1 MQLWDKL
8 AEYAKNFSSYRT
20 TMDFGDVAE
29 ILIIAVLLYYTLV
42 WMKTTRAW
50 ILLKGLIVILAF
62 LLLAYFFRMTTI
74 LWMAQNVL
82 GFAVTALIVV
92 LQPELRKALEELG
105 KKNIISS
112 VLPFDNSH
120 RVNEEFSEK
129 TINEITKACVEMGK
143 VRTGALIVIE
153 QKVSLRDYERT
164 GIDVDGIVTSQL
176 LINIFEHNTPLH
188 DGAVIIQGNR
198 VVSATCYLPLSDNLG
213 LSKELGTR
221 HRAGVGISEITDSL
235 TIIVSE
241 ETGKISVAYE
251 GELERNLDA
260 DSLRDRMHKIL
271 NNPVEEHKN
280 LRIWKGRSRDKK
292 MKKLLTRNL
301 GLKLA
306 SLLLAFVLW
315 FLVAQIYDPKDTV
328 TFNNIQVRLINTEL
342 LDEEGKVYEVLD
354 NSNLVRVTVTGPQSI
369 VKSELRRS
377 DIVAEA
383 DMSKLTDINTIAIT
397 YYCENISNDSVEIKG
412 NHDSVR
418 LNVEDKTSKW
428 IKLESNTI
436 GDVASGYMIGNVTL
450 DQTNIEVTGPKSA
463 ISQVDHA
470 GVDIN
475 VTDSTTSL
483 SANVDI
489 KLYDADDNELVLE
502 SVKKNVDSAY
512 MTVEVLAT
520 KEVPVEIEYMG
531 VPEDGYMATGEV
543 ESSVPTVRIAG
554 TVSTLVGISAITVP
568 EDRMNITGQSDNLV
582 DIINLKEYLPANVR
596 LADKSFDGK
605 ITATVYIEPI
615 VSKDL
620 TVAAENISVT
630 GVPDGMEAE
639 ITSTAEEYNITVSG
653 LSRDVSILHDSSVTG
668 ILNLTQWMEDNGV
681 EELTPGTY
689 TIPVTFNLTED
700 ITVTPDINIHIRLK
714 NADADNQ

>member
-1 MQLWDKL
+1 
-8 AEYAKNFSSYRT
+8 
-20 TMDFGDVAE
+20 
-29 ILIIAVLLYYTLV
+29 
-42 WMKTTRAW
+42 
-50 ILLKGLIVILAF
+50 
-62 LLLAYFFRMTTI
+62 
-74 LWMAQNVL
+74 
-82 GFAVTALIVV
+82 
-92 LQPELRKALEELG
+92 
-105 KKNIISS
+105 
-112 VLPFDNSH
+112 
-120 RVNEEFSEK
+120 
-129 TINEITKACVEMGK
+129 
-143 VRTGALIVIE
+143 
-153 QKVSLRDYERT
+153 
-164 GIDVDGIVTSQL
+164 
-176 LINIFEHNTPLH
+176 
-188 DGAVIIQGNR
+188 
-198 VVSATCYLPLSDNLG
+198 
-213 LSKELGTR
+213 
-221 HRAGVGISEITDSL
+221 
-235 TIIVSE
+235 
-241 ETGKISVAYE
+241 
-251 GELERNLDA
+251 
-260 DSLRDRMHKIL
+260 
-271 NNPVEEHKN
+271 
-280 LRIWKGRSRDKK
+280 
-292 MKKLLTRNL
+292 MKKALTRNL

-306 SLLLAFVLW
+306 SLVLAFVLW

-397 YYCENISNDSVEIKG
+397 YYCENVSNDSVEIKG

-436 GDVASGYMIGNVTL
+436 GEVASGYLIGNVTL

-475 VTDSTTSL
+475 VTDSTSSL

-489 KLYDADDNELVLE
+489 KLYDADGNELTLE
-502 SVKKNVDSAY
+502 SVKKNVNSAH

-554 TVSTLVGISAITVP
+554 TASALVGISAITVP
-568 EDRMNITGQSDNLV
+568 EERMNITGQSGDLV
-582 DIINLKEYLPANVR
+582 DIINLKEYLPSNVR
-596 LADKSFDGK
+596 LANKSFDGK

-615 VSKDL
+615 DTKDL
-620 TVAAENISVT
+620 TIPSDNISIT

-639 ITSTAEEYNITVSG
+639 VTSTAEEYNITVSG
-653 LSRDVSILHDSSVTG
+653 LTRDVSILRDSSVTG
-668 ILNLTQWMEDNGV
+668 VLDLNRWMEDNGL
-681 EELTPGTY
+681 EELTPGNY
-689 TIPVTFNLTED
+689 TIPVTFNLSED
-700 ITVTPDINIHIRLK
+700 ITVDTDVNIHIRLK
-714 NADADNQ
+714 NADSST

>member
-1 MQLWDKL
+1 
-8 AEYAKNFSSYRT
+8 
-20 TMDFGDVAE
+20 
-29 ILIIAVLLYYTLV
+29 
-42 WMKTTRAW
+42 
-50 ILLKGLIVILAF
+50 
-62 LLLAYFFRMTTI
+62 
-74 LWMAQNVL
+74 
-82 GFAVTALIVV
+82 
-92 LQPELRKALEELG
+92 
-105 KKNIISS
+105 
-112 VLPFDNSH
+112 
-120 RVNEEFSEK
+120 
-129 TINEITKACVEMGK
+129 
-143 VRTGALIVIE
+143 
-153 QKVSLRDYERT
+153 
-164 GIDVDGIVTSQL
+164 
-176 LINIFEHNTPLH
+176 
-188 DGAVIIQGNR
+188 
-198 VVSATCYLPLSDNLG
+198 
-213 LSKELGTR
+213 
-221 HRAGVGISEITDSL
+221 
-235 TIIVSE
+235 
-241 ETGKISVAYE
+241 
-251 GELERNLDA
+251 
-260 DSLRDRMHKIL
+260 
-271 NNPVEEHKN
+271 
-280 LRIWKGRSRDKK
+280 

-428 IKLESNTI
+428 IKLESNTS

-689 TIPVTFNLTED
+689 TIPVTFNLAED
-700 ITVTPDINIHIRLK
+700 ITVVPDINIHIRLK
-714 NADADNQ
+714 NADTDNQ

>member
-1 MQLWDKL
+1 
-8 AEYAKNFSSYRT
+8 
-20 TMDFGDVAE
+20 
-29 ILIIAVLLYYTLV
+29 
-42 WMKTTRAW
+42 
-50 ILLKGLIVILAF
+50 
-62 LLLAYFFRMTTI
+62 
-74 LWMAQNVL
+74 
-82 GFAVTALIVV
+82 
-92 LQPELRKALEELG
+92 
-105 KKNIISS
+105 
-112 VLPFDNSH
+112 
-120 RVNEEFSEK
+120 
-129 TINEITKACVEMGK
+129 
-143 VRTGALIVIE
+143 
-153 QKVSLRDYERT
+153 
-164 GIDVDGIVTSQL
+164 
-176 LINIFEHNTPLH
+176 
-188 DGAVIIQGNR
+188 
-198 VVSATCYLPLSDNLG
+198 
-213 LSKELGTR
+213 
-221 HRAGVGISEITDSL
+221 
-235 TIIVSE
+235 
-241 ETGKISVAYE
+241 
-251 GELERNLDA
+251 
-260 DSLRDRMHKIL
+260 
-271 NNPVEEHKN
+271 
-280 LRIWKGRSRDKK
+280 
-292 MKKLLTRNL
+292 MKKSLTRNL

-436 GDVASGYMIGNVTL
+436 GNVASGYMIGNVSL

-489 KLYDADDNELVLE
+489 KLYDADDNELTLE
-502 SVKKNVDSAY
+502 SVKKNVDSAH

-554 TVSTLVGISAITVP
+554 AVSTLAGISAITVP
-568 EDRMNITGQSDNLV
+568 EDRINITGQTDNLV

-653 LSRDVSILHDSSVTG
+653 LSRDVSILRDGSVTG

-689 TIPVTFNLTED
+689 TIPVTFNLAEN
-700 ITVTPDINIHIRLK
+700 ITVVPDINIHIRLK
-714 NADADNQ
+714 NADTDNQ

>member
-1 MQLWDKL
+1 
-8 AEYAKNFSSYRT
+8 
-20 TMDFGDVAE
+20 
-29 ILIIAVLLYYTLV
+29 
-42 WMKTTRAW
+42 
-50 ILLKGLIVILAF
+50 
-62 LLLAYFFRMTTI
+62 
-74 LWMAQNVL
+74 
-82 GFAVTALIVV
+82 
-92 LQPELRKALEELG
+92 
-105 KKNIISS
+105 
-112 VLPFDNSH
+112 
-120 RVNEEFSEK
+120 
-129 TINEITKACVEMGK
+129 
-143 VRTGALIVIE
+143 
-153 QKVSLRDYERT
+153 
-164 GIDVDGIVTSQL
+164 
-176 LINIFEHNTPLH
+176 
-188 DGAVIIQGNR
+188 
-198 VVSATCYLPLSDNLG
+198 
-213 LSKELGTR
+213 
-221 HRAGVGISEITDSL
+221 
-235 TIIVSE
+235 
-241 ETGKISVAYE
+241 
-251 GELERNLDA
+251 
-260 DSLRDRMHKIL
+260 
-271 NNPVEEHKN
+271 
-280 LRIWKGRSRDKK
+280 

-620 TVAAENISVT
+620 TVAAEKISVT

-653 LSRDVSILHDSSVTG
+653 LSRDVSMLHDSSVTG

-689 TIPVTFNLTED
+689 TIPVTFNLAED
-700 ITVTPDINIHIRLK
+700 ITVVPDINIHIRLK
-714 NADADNQ
+714 NADTDNQ

>member
-1 MQLWDKL
+1 
-8 AEYAKNFSSYRT
+8 
-20 TMDFGDVAE
+20 
-29 ILIIAVLLYYTLV
+29 
-42 WMKTTRAW
+42 
-50 ILLKGLIVILAF
+50 
-62 LLLAYFFRMTTI
+62 
-74 LWMAQNVL
+74 
-82 GFAVTALIVV
+82 
-92 LQPELRKALEELG
+92 
-105 KKNIISS
+105 
-112 VLPFDNSH
+112 
-120 RVNEEFSEK
+120 
-129 TINEITKACVEMGK
+129 
-143 VRTGALIVIE
+143 
-153 QKVSLRDYERT
+153 
-164 GIDVDGIVTSQL
+164 
-176 LINIFEHNTPLH
+176 
-188 DGAVIIQGNR
+188 
-198 VVSATCYLPLSDNLG
+198 
-213 LSKELGTR
+213 
-221 HRAGVGISEITDSL
+221 
-235 TIIVSE
+235 
-241 ETGKISVAYE
+241 
-251 GELERNLDA
+251 
-260 DSLRDRMHKIL
+260 
-271 NNPVEEHKN
+271 
-280 LRIWKGRSRDKK
+280 

-306 SLLLAFVLW
+306 SLVLAFVLW

-397 YYCENISNDSVEIKG
+397 YYCENVSNDSVEIKG

-436 GDVASGYMIGNVTL
+436 GEVASGYMIGNVTL

-475 VTDSTTSL
+475 VTESTSSL

-489 KLYDADDNELVLE
+489 KLYDADDNELTLE
-502 SVKKNVDSAY
+502 SVKKNVNSAH
-512 MTVEVLAT
+512 MMVEVLAT

-554 TVSTLVGISAITVP
+554 TASALVGISAITVP
-568 EDRMNITGQSDNLV
+568 EERMNITGQSGDLV
-582 DIINLKEYLPANVR
+582 DIINLKEYLPSNVR
-596 LADKSFDGK
+596 LANKSFDGK

-615 VSKDL
+615 DTKDL
-620 TVAAENISVT
+620 TIPADNISIT

-639 ITSTAEEYNITVSG
+639 ITSTAEEYDITVSG
-653 LSRDVSILHDSSVTG
+653 LSRNISILRDGSVTG
-668 ILNLTQWMEDNGV
+668 VLDLNQWMEDNGL
-681 EELTPGTY
+681 EELTPGNY
-689 TIPVTFNLTED
+689 TIPVTFNLSED
-700 ITVTPDINIHIRLK
+700 ITVDTDVNIHIRLK
-714 NADADNQ
+714 NADSST

>member
-1 MQLWDKL
+1 
-8 AEYAKNFSSYRT
+8 
-20 TMDFGDVAE
+20 
-29 ILIIAVLLYYTLV
+29 
-42 WMKTTRAW
+42 
-50 ILLKGLIVILAF
+50 
-62 LLLAYFFRMTTI
+62 
-74 LWMAQNVL
+74 
-82 GFAVTALIVV
+82 
-92 LQPELRKALEELG
+92 
-105 KKNIISS
+105 
-112 VLPFDNSH
+112 
-120 RVNEEFSEK
+120 
-129 TINEITKACVEMGK
+129 
-143 VRTGALIVIE
+143 
-153 QKVSLRDYERT
+153 
-164 GIDVDGIVTSQL
+164 
-176 LINIFEHNTPLH
+176 
-188 DGAVIIQGNR
+188 
-198 VVSATCYLPLSDNLG
+198 
-213 LSKELGTR
+213 
-221 HRAGVGISEITDSL
+221 
-235 TIIVSE
+235 
-241 ETGKISVAYE
+241 
-251 GELERNLDA
+251 
-260 DSLRDRMHKIL
+260 
-271 NNPVEEHKN
+271 
-280 LRIWKGRSRDKK
+280 
-292 MKKLLTRNL
+292 MKKALTRNL

-306 SLLLAFVLW
+306 SLVLAFVLW

-397 YYCENISNDSVEIKG
+397 YYCENVSNDSVEIKG

-436 GDVASGYMIGNVTL
+436 GEVASGYMIGNVTL

-475 VTDSTTSL
+475 VTDSTSSL

-489 KLYDADDNELVLE
+489 KLYDADGNELTLE
-502 SVKKNVDSAY
+502 SVKKNVNSAH

-554 TVSTLVGISAITVP
+554 TASALVGISAITVP
-568 EDRMNITGQSDNLV
+568 EDRMNITGQSSDLV
-582 DIINLKEYLPANVR
+582 DIINLKEYLPSNVR
-596 LADKSFDGK
+596 LANKSFDGK

-615 VSKDL
+615 DTKDL
-620 TVAAENISVT
+620 TIPADNISIT

-639 ITSTAEEYNITVSG
+639 VTSTAEEYNITVSG
-653 LSRDVSILHDSSVTG
+653 LTRNVSILRDSSVTG
-668 ILNLTQWMEDNGV
+668 VLDLNQWMEDNGL
-681 EELTPGTY
+681 EELTPGNY
-689 TIPVTFNLTED
+689 TIPVTFNLSED
-700 ITVTPDINIHIRLK
+700 ITVDTDVNIHIRLK
-714 NADADNQ
+714 NADSST

>member
-1 MQLWDKL
+1 
-8 AEYAKNFSSYRT
+8 
-20 TMDFGDVAE
+20 
-29 ILIIAVLLYYTLV
+29 
-42 WMKTTRAW
+42 
-50 ILLKGLIVILAF
+50 
-62 LLLAYFFRMTTI
+62 
-74 LWMAQNVL
+74 
-82 GFAVTALIVV
+82 
-92 LQPELRKALEELG
+92 
-105 KKNIISS
+105 
-112 VLPFDNSH
+112 
-120 RVNEEFSEK
+120 
-129 TINEITKACVEMGK
+129 
-143 VRTGALIVIE
+143 
-153 QKVSLRDYERT
+153 
-164 GIDVDGIVTSQL
+164 
-176 LINIFEHNTPLH
+176 
-188 DGAVIIQGNR
+188 
-198 VVSATCYLPLSDNLG
+198 
-213 LSKELGTR
+213 
-221 HRAGVGISEITDSL
+221 
-235 TIIVSE
+235 
-241 ETGKISVAYE
+241 
-251 GELERNLDA
+251 
-260 DSLRDRMHKIL
+260 
-271 NNPVEEHKN
+271 
-280 LRIWKGRSRDKK
+280 

-681 EELTPGTY
+681 EELTPGNY
-689 TIPVTFNLTED
+689 TIPVTFNLAED

-714 NADADNQ
+714 NADTNNQ

>member
-1 MQLWDKL
+1 
-8 AEYAKNFSSYRT
+8 
-20 TMDFGDVAE
+20 
-29 ILIIAVLLYYTLV
+29 
-42 WMKTTRAW
+42 
-50 ILLKGLIVILAF
+50 
-62 LLLAYFFRMTTI
+62 
-74 LWMAQNVL
+74 
-82 GFAVTALIVV
+82 
-92 LQPELRKALEELG
+92 
-105 KKNIISS
+105 
-112 VLPFDNSH
+112 
-120 RVNEEFSEK
+120 
-129 TINEITKACVEMGK
+129 
-143 VRTGALIVIE
+143 
-153 QKVSLRDYERT
+153 
-164 GIDVDGIVTSQL
+164 
-176 LINIFEHNTPLH
+176 
-188 DGAVIIQGNR
+188 
-198 VVSATCYLPLSDNLG
+198 
-213 LSKELGTR
+213 
-221 HRAGVGISEITDSL
+221 
-235 TIIVSE
+235 
-241 ETGKISVAYE
+241 
-251 GELERNLDA
+251 
-260 DSLRDRMHKIL
+260 
-271 NNPVEEHKN
+271 
-280 LRIWKGRSRDKK
+280 

-689 TIPVTFNLTED
+689 TIPVTFNLAED
-700 ITVTPDINIHIRLK
+700 ITVVPDINIHIRLK
-714 NADADNQ
+714 MQILIINK

>member
-1 MQLWDKL
+1 
-8 AEYAKNFSSYRT
+8 
-20 TMDFGDVAE
+20 
-29 ILIIAVLLYYTLV
+29 
-42 WMKTTRAW
+42 
-50 ILLKGLIVILAF
+50 
-62 LLLAYFFRMTTI
+62 
-74 LWMAQNVL
+74 
-82 GFAVTALIVV
+82 
-92 LQPELRKALEELG
+92 
-105 KKNIISS
+105 
-112 VLPFDNSH
+112 
-120 RVNEEFSEK
+120 
-129 TINEITKACVEMGK
+129 
-143 VRTGALIVIE
+143 
-153 QKVSLRDYERT
+153 
-164 GIDVDGIVTSQL
+164 
-176 LINIFEHNTPLH
+176 
-188 DGAVIIQGNR
+188 
-198 VVSATCYLPLSDNLG
+198 
-213 LSKELGTR
+213 
-221 HRAGVGISEITDSL
+221 
-235 TIIVSE
+235 
-241 ETGKISVAYE
+241 
-251 GELERNLDA
+251 
-260 DSLRDRMHKIL
+260 
-271 NNPVEEHKN
+271 
-280 LRIWKGRSRDKK
+280 

-328 TFNNIQVRLINTEL
+328 TFNNIQVRLVNTEL
-342 LDEEGKVYEVLD
+342 LEEEGKVYEVLD

-653 LSRDVSILHDSSVTG
+653 LSRDISILHDSSVTG

-681 EELTPGTY
+681 EELTPGNY
-689 TIPVTFNLTED
+689 TIPITFNLAED

-714 NADADNQ
+714 NADTNNQ

>member
-1 MQLWDKL
+1 
-8 AEYAKNFSSYRT
+8 
-20 TMDFGDVAE
+20 
-29 ILIIAVLLYYTLV
+29 
-42 WMKTTRAW
+42 
-50 ILLKGLIVILAF
+50 
-62 LLLAYFFRMTTI
+62 
-74 LWMAQNVL
+74 
-82 GFAVTALIVV
+82 
-92 LQPELRKALEELG
+92 
-105 KKNIISS
+105 
-112 VLPFDNSH
+112 
-120 RVNEEFSEK
+120 
-129 TINEITKACVEMGK
+129 
-143 VRTGALIVIE
+143 
-153 QKVSLRDYERT
+153 
-164 GIDVDGIVTSQL
+164 
-176 LINIFEHNTPLH
+176 
-188 DGAVIIQGNR
+188 
-198 VVSATCYLPLSDNLG
+198 
-213 LSKELGTR
+213 
-221 HRAGVGISEITDSL
+221 
-235 TIIVSE
+235 
-241 ETGKISVAYE
+241 
-251 GELERNLDA
+251 
-260 DSLRDRMHKIL
+260 
-271 NNPVEEHKN
+271 
-280 LRIWKGRSRDKK
+280 

-689 TIPVTFNLTED
+689 TIPVTFNLAED

-714 NADADNQ
+714 NTDTDNQ

>member
-1 MQLWDKL
+1 
-8 AEYAKNFSSYRT
+8 
-20 TMDFGDVAE
+20 
-29 ILIIAVLLYYTLV
+29 
-42 WMKTTRAW
+42 
-50 ILLKGLIVILAF
+50 
-62 LLLAYFFRMTTI
+62 
-74 LWMAQNVL
+74 
-82 GFAVTALIVV
+82 
-92 LQPELRKALEELG
+92 
-105 KKNIISS
+105 
-112 VLPFDNSH
+112 
-120 RVNEEFSEK
+120 
-129 TINEITKACVEMGK
+129 
-143 VRTGALIVIE
+143 
-153 QKVSLRDYERT
+153 
-164 GIDVDGIVTSQL
+164 
-176 LINIFEHNTPLH
+176 
-188 DGAVIIQGNR
+188 
-198 VVSATCYLPLSDNLG
+198 
-213 LSKELGTR
+213 
-221 HRAGVGISEITDSL
+221 
-235 TIIVSE
+235 
-241 ETGKISVAYE
+241 
-251 GELERNLDA
+251 
-260 DSLRDRMHKIL
+260 
-271 NNPVEEHKN
+271 
-280 LRIWKGRSRDKK
+280 
-292 MKKLLTRNL
+292 MKKALTRNL

-306 SLLLAFVLW
+306 SLVLAFVLW

-397 YYCENISNDSVEIKG
+397 YYCENVSNDSVEIKG

-436 GDVASGYMIGNVTL
+436 GEVASGYLIGNVTL

-475 VTDSTTSL
+475 VTDSTSSL

-489 KLYDADDNELVLE
+489 KLYDADDNELTLE
-502 SVKKNVDSAY
+502 SVKKNVNSAH

-554 TVSTLVGISAITVP
+554 TASALVGISAITVP
-568 EDRMNITGQSDNLV
+568 EDRMNITGQSGDLV
-582 DIINLKEYLPANVR
+582 DIINLKEYLPSNVR
-596 LADKSFDGK
+596 LANKSFDGK

-615 VSKDL
+615 DTKDL
-620 TVAAENISVT
+620 TIPADNISIT

-639 ITSTAEEYNITVSG
+639 VTSTAEEYNITVSG
-653 LSRDVSILHDSSVTG
+653 LTRDVSILRDSSVTG
-668 ILNLTQWMEDNGV
+668 VLDLNRWMEENGL
-681 EELTPGTY
+681 EELTPGNY
-689 TIPVTFNLTED
+689 TIPVTFNLSED
-700 ITVTPDINIHIRLK
+700 ITVDTDVNIHIRLK
-714 NADADNQ
+714 NADSST

>member
-1 MQLWDKL
+1 
-8 AEYAKNFSSYRT
+8 
-20 TMDFGDVAE
+20 
-29 ILIIAVLLYYTLV
+29 
-42 WMKTTRAW
+42 
-50 ILLKGLIVILAF
+50 
-62 LLLAYFFRMTTI
+62 
-74 LWMAQNVL
+74 
-82 GFAVTALIVV
+82 
-92 LQPELRKALEELG
+92 
-105 KKNIISS
+105 
-112 VLPFDNSH
+112 
-120 RVNEEFSEK
+120 
-129 TINEITKACVEMGK
+129 
-143 VRTGALIVIE
+143 
-153 QKVSLRDYERT
+153 
-164 GIDVDGIVTSQL
+164 
-176 LINIFEHNTPLH
+176 
-188 DGAVIIQGNR
+188 
-198 VVSATCYLPLSDNLG
+198 
-213 LSKELGTR
+213 
-221 HRAGVGISEITDSL
+221 
-235 TIIVSE
+235 
-241 ETGKISVAYE
+241 
-251 GELERNLDA
+251 
-260 DSLRDRMHKIL
+260 
-271 NNPVEEHKN
+271 
-280 LRIWKGRSRDKK
+280 

-568 EDRMNITGQSDNLV
+568 EDRMNIMGQSDNLV

-681 EELTPGTY
+681 EELTPGNY
-689 TIPVTFNLTED
+689 TIPITFNLAED

-714 NADADNQ
+714 NADTNNQ

>member
-1 MQLWDKL
+1 
-8 AEYAKNFSSYRT
+8 
-20 TMDFGDVAE
+20 
-29 ILIIAVLLYYTLV
+29 
-42 WMKTTRAW
+42 
-50 ILLKGLIVILAF
+50 
-62 LLLAYFFRMTTI
+62 
-74 LWMAQNVL
+74 
-82 GFAVTALIVV
+82 
-92 LQPELRKALEELG
+92 
-105 KKNIISS
+105 
-112 VLPFDNSH
+112 
-120 RVNEEFSEK
+120 
-129 TINEITKACVEMGK
+129 
-143 VRTGALIVIE
+143 
-153 QKVSLRDYERT
+153 
-164 GIDVDGIVTSQL
+164 
-176 LINIFEHNTPLH
+176 
-188 DGAVIIQGNR
+188 
-198 VVSATCYLPLSDNLG
+198 
-213 LSKELGTR
+213 
-221 HRAGVGISEITDSL
+221 
-235 TIIVSE
+235 
-241 ETGKISVAYE
+241 
-251 GELERNLDA
+251 
-260 DSLRDRMHKIL
+260 
-271 NNPVEEHKN
+271 
-280 LRIWKGRSRDKK
+280 

-463 ISQVDHA
+463 ISQVDHV

-689 TIPVTFNLTED
+689 TIPVTFNLAED
-700 ITVTPDINIHIRLK
+700 ITVVPDINIHIRLK
-714 NADADNQ
+714 NADTDNQ

>member
-1 MQLWDKL
+1 
-8 AEYAKNFSSYRT
+8 
-20 TMDFGDVAE
+20 
-29 ILIIAVLLYYTLV
+29 
-42 WMKTTRAW
+42 
-50 ILLKGLIVILAF
+50 
-62 LLLAYFFRMTTI
+62 
-74 LWMAQNVL
+74 
-82 GFAVTALIVV
+82 
-92 LQPELRKALEELG
+92 
-105 KKNIISS
+105 
-112 VLPFDNSH
+112 
-120 RVNEEFSEK
+120 
-129 TINEITKACVEMGK
+129 
-143 VRTGALIVIE
+143 
-153 QKVSLRDYERT
+153 
-164 GIDVDGIVTSQL
+164 
-176 LINIFEHNTPLH
+176 
-188 DGAVIIQGNR
+188 
-198 VVSATCYLPLSDNLG
+198 
-213 LSKELGTR
+213 
-221 HRAGVGISEITDSL
+221 
-235 TIIVSE
+235 
-241 ETGKISVAYE
+241 
-251 GELERNLDA
+251 
-260 DSLRDRMHKIL
+260 
-271 NNPVEEHKN
+271 
-280 LRIWKGRSRDKK
+280 

-397 YYCENISNDSVEIKG
+397 YYCENISNDSVETKG

-689 TIPVTFNLTED
+689 TIPVTFNLAED
-700 ITVTPDINIHIRLK
+700 ITVVPDINIHIRLK
-714 NADADNQ
+714 NADTDNQ

>member
-1 MQLWDKL
+1 
-8 AEYAKNFSSYRT
+8 
-20 TMDFGDVAE
+20 
-29 ILIIAVLLYYTLV
+29 
-42 WMKTTRAW
+42 
-50 ILLKGLIVILAF
+50 
-62 LLLAYFFRMTTI
+62 
-74 LWMAQNVL
+74 
-82 GFAVTALIVV
+82 
-92 LQPELRKALEELG
+92 
-105 KKNIISS
+105 
-112 VLPFDNSH
+112 
-120 RVNEEFSEK
+120 
-129 TINEITKACVEMGK
+129 
-143 VRTGALIVIE
+143 
-153 QKVSLRDYERT
+153 
-164 GIDVDGIVTSQL
+164 
-176 LINIFEHNTPLH
+176 
-188 DGAVIIQGNR
+188 
-198 VVSATCYLPLSDNLG
+198 
-213 LSKELGTR
+213 
-221 HRAGVGISEITDSL
+221 
-235 TIIVSE
+235 
-241 ETGKISVAYE
+241 
-251 GELERNLDA
+251 
-260 DSLRDRMHKIL
+260 
-271 NNPVEEHKN
+271 
-280 LRIWKGRSRDKK
+280 

-512 MTVEVLAT
+512 MTVEVLST

-689 TIPVTFNLTED
+689 TIPVTFNLAED
-700 ITVTPDINIHIRLK
+700 ITVVPDINIHIRLK
-714 NADADNQ
+714 NADTDNQ

>member
-1 MQLWDKL
+1 
-8 AEYAKNFSSYRT
+8 
-20 TMDFGDVAE
+20 
-29 ILIIAVLLYYTLV
+29 
-42 WMKTTRAW
+42 
-50 ILLKGLIVILAF
+50 
-62 LLLAYFFRMTTI
+62 
-74 LWMAQNVL
+74 
-82 GFAVTALIVV
+82 
-92 LQPELRKALEELG
+92 
-105 KKNIISS
+105 
-112 VLPFDNSH
+112 
-120 RVNEEFSEK
+120 
-129 TINEITKACVEMGK
+129 
-143 VRTGALIVIE
+143 
-153 QKVSLRDYERT
+153 
-164 GIDVDGIVTSQL
+164 
-176 LINIFEHNTPLH
+176 
-188 DGAVIIQGNR
+188 
-198 VVSATCYLPLSDNLG
+198 
-213 LSKELGTR
+213 
-221 HRAGVGISEITDSL
+221 
-235 TIIVSE
+235 
-241 ETGKISVAYE
+241 
-251 GELERNLDA
+251 
-260 DSLRDRMHKIL
+260 
-271 NNPVEEHKN
+271 
-280 LRIWKGRSRDKK
+280 

-428 IKLESNTI
+428 IKLESNTM

-681 EELTPGTY
+681 EELTPGNY
-689 TIPVTFNLTED
+689 TIPITFNLAED

-714 NADADNQ
+714 NADTNNQ

>member
-1 MQLWDKL
+1 
-8 AEYAKNFSSYRT
+8 
-20 TMDFGDVAE
+20 
-29 ILIIAVLLYYTLV
+29 
-42 WMKTTRAW
+42 
-50 ILLKGLIVILAF
+50 
-62 LLLAYFFRMTTI
+62 
-74 LWMAQNVL
+74 
-82 GFAVTALIVV
+82 
-92 LQPELRKALEELG
+92 
-105 KKNIISS
+105 
-112 VLPFDNSH
+112 
-120 RVNEEFSEK
+120 
-129 TINEITKACVEMGK
+129 
-143 VRTGALIVIE
+143 
-153 QKVSLRDYERT
+153 
-164 GIDVDGIVTSQL
+164 
-176 LINIFEHNTPLH
+176 
-188 DGAVIIQGNR
+188 
-198 VVSATCYLPLSDNLG
+198 
-213 LSKELGTR
+213 
-221 HRAGVGISEITDSL
+221 
-235 TIIVSE
+235 
-241 ETGKISVAYE
+241 
-251 GELERNLDA
+251 
-260 DSLRDRMHKIL
+260 
-271 NNPVEEHKN
+271 
-280 LRIWKGRSRDKK
+280 
-292 MKKLLTRNL
+292 MKKLFTRNL

-354 NSNLVRVTVTGPQSI
+354 NSNLVRMTVTGPQSI

-689 TIPVTFNLTED
+689 TIPVTFNLAED
-700 ITVTPDINIHIRLK
+700 ITVVPDINIHIRLK
-714 NADADNQ
+714 NADTDNQ

>member
-1 MQLWDKL
+1 
-8 AEYAKNFSSYRT
+8 
-20 TMDFGDVAE
+20 
-29 ILIIAVLLYYTLV
+29 
-42 WMKTTRAW
+42 
-50 ILLKGLIVILAF
+50 
-62 LLLAYFFRMTTI
+62 
-74 LWMAQNVL
+74 
-82 GFAVTALIVV
+82 
-92 LQPELRKALEELG
+92 
-105 KKNIISS
+105 
-112 VLPFDNSH
+112 
-120 RVNEEFSEK
+120 
-129 TINEITKACVEMGK
+129 
-143 VRTGALIVIE
+143 
-153 QKVSLRDYERT
+153 
-164 GIDVDGIVTSQL
+164 
-176 LINIFEHNTPLH
+176 
-188 DGAVIIQGNR
+188 
-198 VVSATCYLPLSDNLG
+198 
-213 LSKELGTR
+213 
-221 HRAGVGISEITDSL
+221 
-235 TIIVSE
+235 
-241 ETGKISVAYE
+241 
-251 GELERNLDA
+251 
-260 DSLRDRMHKIL
+260 
-271 NNPVEEHKN
+271 
-280 LRIWKGRSRDKK
+280 
-292 MKKLLTRNL
+292 MKKALTRNL

-306 SLLLAFVLW
+306 SLVLAFVLW

-397 YYCENISNDSVEIKG
+397 YYCENVSNDSVEIKG

-436 GDVASGYMIGNVTL
+436 GEVASGYMIGNVTL

-475 VTDSTTSL
+475 VTDSTSSL

-489 KLYDADDNELVLE
+489 KLYDADGNELTLE
-502 SVKKNVDSAY
+502 SVKKNVNSAH

-554 TVSTLVGISAITVP
+554 TASALVGISAITVP
-568 EDRMNITGQSDNLV
+568 EDRMNITGQSSDLV
-582 DIINLKEYLPANVR
+582 DIINLKEYLPSNVR
-596 LADKSFDGK
+596 LANKSFDGK

-615 VSKDL
+615 DTKDL
-620 TVAAENISVT
+620 TIPADNISIT

-639 ITSTAEEYNITVSG
+639 VTSTAEEYNITVSG
-653 LSRDVSILHDSSVTG
+653 LTRNVSILRDSSVTG
-668 ILNLTQWMEDNGV
+668 VLDLNRWMEDNGL
-681 EELTPGTY
+681 EELTPGNY
-689 TIPVTFNLTED
+689 TIPVTFNLSED
-700 ITVTPDINIHIRLK
+700 ITVDTDVNIHIRLK
-714 NADADNQ
+714 NADSST

>member
-1 MQLWDKL
+1 
-8 AEYAKNFSSYRT
+8 
-20 TMDFGDVAE
+20 
-29 ILIIAVLLYYTLV
+29 
-42 WMKTTRAW
+42 
-50 ILLKGLIVILAF
+50 
-62 LLLAYFFRMTTI
+62 
-74 LWMAQNVL
+74 
-82 GFAVTALIVV
+82 
-92 LQPELRKALEELG
+92 
-105 KKNIISS
+105 
-112 VLPFDNSH
+112 
-120 RVNEEFSEK
+120 
-129 TINEITKACVEMGK
+129 
-143 VRTGALIVIE
+143 
-153 QKVSLRDYERT
+153 
-164 GIDVDGIVTSQL
+164 
-176 LINIFEHNTPLH
+176 
-188 DGAVIIQGNR
+188 
-198 VVSATCYLPLSDNLG
+198 
-213 LSKELGTR
+213 
-221 HRAGVGISEITDSL
+221 
-235 TIIVSE
+235 
-241 ETGKISVAYE
+241 
-251 GELERNLDA
+251 
-260 DSLRDRMHKIL
+260 
-271 NNPVEEHKN
+271 
-280 LRIWKGRSRDKK
+280 

-531 VPEDGYMATGEV
+531 VPEDGYMAIGEV

-689 TIPVTFNLTED
+689 TIPVTFNLAED
-700 ITVTPDINIHIRLK
+700 ITVVPDINIHIRLK
-714 NADADNQ
+714 NADTDNQ

>member
-1 MQLWDKL
+1 M
-8 AEYAKNFSSYRT
+8 
-20 TMDFGDVAE
+20 
-29 ILIIAVLLYYTLV
+29 
-42 WMKTTRAW
+42 
-50 ILLKGLIVILAF
+50 
-62 LLLAYFFRMTTI
+62 
-74 LWMAQNVL
+74 
-82 GFAVTALIVV
+82 
-92 LQPELRKALEELG
+92 
-105 KKNIISS
+105 
-112 VLPFDNSH
+112 
-120 RVNEEFSEK
+120 
-129 TINEITKACVEMGK
+129 
-143 VRTGALIVIE
+143 
-153 QKVSLRDYERT
+153 
-164 GIDVDGIVTSQL
+164 
-176 LINIFEHNTPLH
+176 
-188 DGAVIIQGNR
+188 
-198 VVSATCYLPLSDNLG
+198 
-213 LSKELGTR
+213 
-221 HRAGVGISEITDSL
+221 
-235 TIIVSE
+235 
-241 ETGKISVAYE
+241 
-251 GELERNLDA
+251 
-260 DSLRDRMHKIL
+260 
-271 NNPVEEHKN
+271 
-280 LRIWKGRSRDKK
+280 
-292 MKKLLTRNL
+292 
-301 GLKLA
+301 
-306 SLLLAFVLW
+306 
-315 FLVAQIYDPKDTV
+315 AQIYDPKDTV

-689 TIPVTFNLTED
+689 PIAVTFNLEED
-700 ITVTPDINIHIRLK
+700 ITVVPDINIHIRLK
-714 NADADNQ
+714 NADTDNQ

>member
-1 MQLWDKL
+1 
-8 AEYAKNFSSYRT
+8 
-20 TMDFGDVAE
+20 
-29 ILIIAVLLYYTLV
+29 
-42 WMKTTRAW
+42 MK
-50 ILLKGLIVILAF
+50 
-62 LLLAYFFRMTTI
+62 
-74 LWMAQNVL
+74 
-82 GFAVTALIVV
+82 
-92 LQPELRKALEELG
+92 KALT
-105 KKNIISS
+105 
-112 VLPFDNSH
+112 H
-120 RVNEEFSEK
+120 
-129 TINEITKACVEMGK
+129 
-143 VRTGALIVIE
+143 
-153 QKVSLRDYERT
+153 
-164 GIDVDGIVTSQL
+164 
-176 LINIFEHNTPLH
+176 
-188 DGAVIIQGNR
+188 
-198 VVSATCYLPLSDNLG
+198 
-213 LSKELGTR
+213 
-221 HRAGVGISEITDSL
+221 
-235 TIIVSE
+235 
-241 ETGKISVAYE
+241 
-251 GELERNLDA
+251 
-260 DSLRDRMHKIL
+260 
-271 NNPVEEHKN
+271 
-280 LRIWKGRSRDKK
+280 
-292 MKKLLTRNL
+292 NL

-436 GDVASGYMIGNVTL
+436 GNVASGYMIGSVSL

-475 VTDSTTSL
+475 VTDSTSSL

-489 KLYDADDNELVLE
+489 KLYDADDNELTLE
-502 SVKKNVDSAY
+502 SVKKNVDSAH

-554 TVSTLVGISAITVP
+554 TASTLTGISAITVP
-568 EDRMNITGQSDNLV
+568 EDRMNITGQTDNLV
-582 DIINLKEYLPANVR
+582 DIINLKEYLPSNVR

-653 LSRDVSILHDSSVTG
+653 LSRDVSILRDSSVTG

-689 TIPVTFNLTED
+689 TIPVTFNLAED

-714 NADADNQ
+714 NADTDNQ

>member
-1 MQLWDKL
+1 
-8 AEYAKNFSSYRT
+8 
-20 TMDFGDVAE
+20 
-29 ILIIAVLLYYTLV
+29 
-42 WMKTTRAW
+42 
-50 ILLKGLIVILAF
+50 
-62 LLLAYFFRMTTI
+62 
-74 LWMAQNVL
+74 
-82 GFAVTALIVV
+82 
-92 LQPELRKALEELG
+92 
-105 KKNIISS
+105 
-112 VLPFDNSH
+112 
-120 RVNEEFSEK
+120 
-129 TINEITKACVEMGK
+129 
-143 VRTGALIVIE
+143 
-153 QKVSLRDYERT
+153 
-164 GIDVDGIVTSQL
+164 
-176 LINIFEHNTPLH
+176 
-188 DGAVIIQGNR
+188 
-198 VVSATCYLPLSDNLG
+198 
-213 LSKELGTR
+213 
-221 HRAGVGISEITDSL
+221 
-235 TIIVSE
+235 
-241 ETGKISVAYE
+241 
-251 GELERNLDA
+251 
-260 DSLRDRMHKIL
+260 
-271 NNPVEEHKN
+271 
-280 LRIWKGRSRDKK
+280 

-306 SLLLAFVLW
+306 SLVLAFVLW

-397 YYCENISNDSVEIKG
+397 YYCENVSNDSVEIKG

-436 GDVASGYMIGNVTL
+436 GEVASGYMIGNVTL

-475 VTDSTTSL
+475 VTDSTSSL

-489 KLYDADDNELVLE
+489 KLYDADDNELTLE
-502 SVKKNVDSAY
+502 SVKKNVNSAH
-512 MTVEVLAT
+512 MMVEVLAT

-554 TVSTLVGISAITVP
+554 TASALVGISAITVP
-568 EDRMNITGQSDNLV
+568 EERMNITGQSGDLV
-582 DIINLKEYLPANVR
+582 DIINLKEYLPSNVR
-596 LADKSFDGK
+596 LANKSFDGK

-615 VSKDL
+615 DTKDL
-620 TVAAENISVT
+620 TIPADNISIT

-653 LSRDVSILHDSSVTG
+653 LTRDVSILRDSSVTG
-668 ILNLTQWMEDNGV
+668 VLDLNQWMEDNGL
-681 EELTPGTY
+681 EELTPGNY
-689 TIPVTFNLTED
+689 TIPVTFNLSED
-700 ITVTPDINIHIRLK
+700 ITVDTDVNIHIRLK
-714 NADADNQ
+714 NADSST

>member
-1 MQLWDKL
+1 
-8 AEYAKNFSSYRT
+8 
-20 TMDFGDVAE
+20 
-29 ILIIAVLLYYTLV
+29 
-42 WMKTTRAW
+42 
-50 ILLKGLIVILAF
+50 
-62 LLLAYFFRMTTI
+62 
-74 LWMAQNVL
+74 
-82 GFAVTALIVV
+82 
-92 LQPELRKALEELG
+92 
-105 KKNIISS
+105 
-112 VLPFDNSH
+112 
-120 RVNEEFSEK
+120 
-129 TINEITKACVEMGK
+129 
-143 VRTGALIVIE
+143 
-153 QKVSLRDYERT
+153 
-164 GIDVDGIVTSQL
+164 
-176 LINIFEHNTPLH
+176 
-188 DGAVIIQGNR
+188 
-198 VVSATCYLPLSDNLG
+198 
-213 LSKELGTR
+213 
-221 HRAGVGISEITDSL
+221 
-235 TIIVSE
+235 
-241 ETGKISVAYE
+241 
-251 GELERNLDA
+251 
-260 DSLRDRMHKIL
+260 
-271 NNPVEEHKN
+271 
-280 LRIWKGRSRDKK
+280 

-377 DIVAEA
+377 DIIAEA

-436 GDVASGYMIGNVTL
+436 GNVASGYMIGNVTL

-475 VTDSTTSL
+475 VTDSTSSL

-489 KLYDADDNELVLE
+489 KLYDADDNELTLE
-502 SVKKNVDSAY
+502 SVKKNVDSAH

-568 EDRMNITGQSDNLV
+568 EDRMNITGQTDNLV

-653 LSRDVSILHDSSVTG
+653 LSRDVSILRDSSVTG

-689 TIPVTFNLTED
+689 TIPVTFNLAED
-700 ITVTPDINIHIRLK
+700 ITVAPDINIHIRLK
-714 NADADNQ
+714 NADTDNQ

>member
-1 MQLWDKL
+1 
-8 AEYAKNFSSYRT
+8 
-20 TMDFGDVAE
+20 
-29 ILIIAVLLYYTLV
+29 
-42 WMKTTRAW
+42 
-50 ILLKGLIVILAF
+50 
-62 LLLAYFFRMTTI
+62 
-74 LWMAQNVL
+74 
-82 GFAVTALIVV
+82 
-92 LQPELRKALEELG
+92 
-105 KKNIISS
+105 
-112 VLPFDNSH
+112 
-120 RVNEEFSEK
+120 
-129 TINEITKACVEMGK
+129 
-143 VRTGALIVIE
+143 
-153 QKVSLRDYERT
+153 
-164 GIDVDGIVTSQL
+164 
-176 LINIFEHNTPLH
+176 
-188 DGAVIIQGNR
+188 
-198 VVSATCYLPLSDNLG
+198 
-213 LSKELGTR
+213 
-221 HRAGVGISEITDSL
+221 
-235 TIIVSE
+235 
-241 ETGKISVAYE
+241 
-251 GELERNLDA
+251 
-260 DSLRDRMHKIL
+260 
-271 NNPVEEHKN
+271 
-280 LRIWKGRSRDKK
+280 

-531 VPEDGYMATGEV
+531 VPEDGYMVTGEV

-689 TIPVTFNLTED
+689 TIPVTFNLAED
-700 ITVTPDINIHIRLK
+700 ITVVPDINIHIRLK
-714 NADADNQ
+714 NAETDNQ

>member
-1 MQLWDKL
+1 
-8 AEYAKNFSSYRT
+8 
-20 TMDFGDVAE
+20 
-29 ILIIAVLLYYTLV
+29 
-42 WMKTTRAW
+42 
-50 ILLKGLIVILAF
+50 
-62 LLLAYFFRMTTI
+62 
-74 LWMAQNVL
+74 
-82 GFAVTALIVV
+82 
-92 LQPELRKALEELG
+92 
-105 KKNIISS
+105 
-112 VLPFDNSH
+112 
-120 RVNEEFSEK
+120 
-129 TINEITKACVEMGK
+129 
-143 VRTGALIVIE
+143 
-153 QKVSLRDYERT
+153 
-164 GIDVDGIVTSQL
+164 
-176 LINIFEHNTPLH
+176 
-188 DGAVIIQGNR
+188 
-198 VVSATCYLPLSDNLG
+198 
-213 LSKELGTR
+213 
-221 HRAGVGISEITDSL
+221 
-235 TIIVSE
+235 
-241 ETGKISVAYE
+241 
-251 GELERNLDA
+251 
-260 DSLRDRMHKIL
+260 
-271 NNPVEEHKN
+271 
-280 LRIWKGRSRDKK
+280 

-475 VTDSTTSL
+475 VTDSTSSL

-489 KLYDADDNELVLE
+489 KLYDADDNELTLE
-502 SVKKNVDSAY
+502 SVKKNVDSAH

-554 TVSTLVGISAITVP
+554 TVSTLAGISAITVP
-568 EDRMNITGQSDNLV
+568 EDRMNITGQTDNLV

-689 TIPVTFNLTED
+689 TIPVTFNLAED
-700 ITVTPDINIHIRLK
+700 ITVAPDINIHIRLK
-714 NADADNQ
+714 NADTDNQ

>member
-1 MQLWDKL
+1 
-8 AEYAKNFSSYRT
+8 
-20 TMDFGDVAE
+20 
-29 ILIIAVLLYYTLV
+29 
-42 WMKTTRAW
+42 
-50 ILLKGLIVILAF
+50 
-62 LLLAYFFRMTTI
+62 
-74 LWMAQNVL
+74 
-82 GFAVTALIVV
+82 
-92 LQPELRKALEELG
+92 
-105 KKNIISS
+105 
-112 VLPFDNSH
+112 
-120 RVNEEFSEK
+120 
-129 TINEITKACVEMGK
+129 
-143 VRTGALIVIE
+143 
-153 QKVSLRDYERT
+153 
-164 GIDVDGIVTSQL
+164 
-176 LINIFEHNTPLH
+176 
-188 DGAVIIQGNR
+188 
-198 VVSATCYLPLSDNLG
+198 
-213 LSKELGTR
+213 
-221 HRAGVGISEITDSL
+221 
-235 TIIVSE
+235 
-241 ETGKISVAYE
+241 
-251 GELERNLDA
+251 
-260 DSLRDRMHKIL
+260 
-271 NNPVEEHKN
+271 
-280 LRIWKGRSRDKK
+280 

-689 TIPVTFNLTED
+689 TIPVTVNLAED
-700 ITVTPDINIHIRLK
+700 ITVVPDINIHIRLK
-714 NADADNQ
+714 NADTDNQ

>member
-1 MQLWDKL
+1 
-8 AEYAKNFSSYRT
+8 
-20 TMDFGDVAE
+20 
-29 ILIIAVLLYYTLV
+29 
-42 WMKTTRAW
+42 
-50 ILLKGLIVILAF
+50 
-62 LLLAYFFRMTTI
+62 
-74 LWMAQNVL
+74 
-82 GFAVTALIVV
+82 
-92 LQPELRKALEELG
+92 
-105 KKNIISS
+105 
-112 VLPFDNSH
+112 
-120 RVNEEFSEK
+120 
-129 TINEITKACVEMGK
+129 
-143 VRTGALIVIE
+143 
-153 QKVSLRDYERT
+153 
-164 GIDVDGIVTSQL
+164 
-176 LINIFEHNTPLH
+176 
-188 DGAVIIQGNR
+188 
-198 VVSATCYLPLSDNLG
+198 
-213 LSKELGTR
+213 
-221 HRAGVGISEITDSL
+221 
-235 TIIVSE
+235 
-241 ETGKISVAYE
+241 
-251 GELERNLDA
+251 
-260 DSLRDRMHKIL
+260 
-271 NNPVEEHKN
+271 
-280 LRIWKGRSRDKK
+280 

-639 ITSTAEEYNITVSG
+639 IISTAEEYNITVSG

-689 TIPVTFNLTED
+689 TIPVTFNLAED
-700 ITVTPDINIHIRLK
+700 ITVVPDINIHIRLK
-714 NADADNQ
+714 NADTDNQ

>member
-1 MQLWDKL
+1 
-8 AEYAKNFSSYRT
+8 
-20 TMDFGDVAE
+20 
-29 ILIIAVLLYYTLV
+29 
-42 WMKTTRAW
+42 
-50 ILLKGLIVILAF
+50 
-62 LLLAYFFRMTTI
+62 
-74 LWMAQNVL
+74 
-82 GFAVTALIVV
+82 
-92 LQPELRKALEELG
+92 
-105 KKNIISS
+105 
-112 VLPFDNSH
+112 
-120 RVNEEFSEK
+120 
-129 TINEITKACVEMGK
+129 
-143 VRTGALIVIE
+143 
-153 QKVSLRDYERT
+153 
-164 GIDVDGIVTSQL
+164 
-176 LINIFEHNTPLH
+176 
-188 DGAVIIQGNR
+188 
-198 VVSATCYLPLSDNLG
+198 
-213 LSKELGTR
+213 
-221 HRAGVGISEITDSL
+221 
-235 TIIVSE
+235 
-241 ETGKISVAYE
+241 
-251 GELERNLDA
+251 
-260 DSLRDRMHKIL
+260 
-271 NNPVEEHKN
+271 
-280 LRIWKGRSRDKK
+280 

-436 GDVASGYMIGNVTL
+436 GNVASGYMIGNVSL

-475 VTDSTTSL
+475 VTDSTSSL

-489 KLYDADDNELVLE
+489 KLYDADDNELTLE
-502 SVKKNVDSAY
+502 SVKKNVDSAH

-554 TVSTLVGISAITVP
+554 NASTLVGISAITVP
-568 EDRMNITGQSDNLV
+568 EDRMNITGQTDNLV
-582 DIINLKEYLPANVR
+582 DIINLKEYLPSNVR

-689 TIPVTFNLTED
+689 TIPVTFNLAED
-700 ITVTPDINIHIRLK
+700 ITVVPDINIHIRLK
-714 NADADNQ
+714 NADTDNQ

>member
-1 MQLWDKL
+1 
-8 AEYAKNFSSYRT
+8 
-20 TMDFGDVAE
+20 
-29 ILIIAVLLYYTLV
+29 
-42 WMKTTRAW
+42 
-50 ILLKGLIVILAF
+50 
-62 LLLAYFFRMTTI
+62 
-74 LWMAQNVL
+74 
-82 GFAVTALIVV
+82 
-92 LQPELRKALEELG
+92 
-105 KKNIISS
+105 
-112 VLPFDNSH
+112 
-120 RVNEEFSEK
+120 
-129 TINEITKACVEMGK
+129 
-143 VRTGALIVIE
+143 
-153 QKVSLRDYERT
+153 
-164 GIDVDGIVTSQL
+164 
-176 LINIFEHNTPLH
+176 
-188 DGAVIIQGNR
+188 
-198 VVSATCYLPLSDNLG
+198 
-213 LSKELGTR
+213 
-221 HRAGVGISEITDSL
+221 
-235 TIIVSE
+235 
-241 ETGKISVAYE
+241 
-251 GELERNLDA
+251 
-260 DSLRDRMHKIL
+260 
-271 NNPVEEHKN
+271 
-280 LRIWKGRSRDKK
+280 
-292 MKKLLTRNL
+292 MKKTLTRNL

-306 SLLLAFVLW
+306 SLVLAFVLW

-397 YYCENISNDSVEIKG
+397 YYCENVSNDSVEIKG

-436 GDVASGYMIGNVTL
+436 GEVASGYLIGNVTL

-475 VTDSTTSL
+475 VTDSTSSL

-489 KLYDADDNELVLE
+489 KLYDADDNELTLE
-502 SVKKNVDSAY
+502 SVKKNVNSAH

-554 TVSTLVGISAITVP
+554 TASALVGISAITVP
-568 EDRMNITGQSDNLV
+568 EDRMNITGQSGDLV
-582 DIINLKEYLPANVR
+582 DIINLKEYLPSNVR
-596 LADKSFDGK
+596 LANKSFDGK

-615 VSKDL
+615 DTKDL
-620 TVAAENISVT
+620 TIPADNISIT

-639 ITSTAEEYNITVSG
+639 VTSTAEEYNITVSG
-653 LSRDVSILHDSSVTG
+653 LTRNVSILRDSSVTG
-668 ILNLTQWMEDNGV
+668 VLDLNRWMEDNGL
-681 EELTPGTY
+681 EELTPGNY
-689 TIPVTFNLTED
+689 TIPVTFNLSED
-700 ITVTPDINIHIRLK
+700 ITVDTDVNIHIRLK
-714 NADADNQ
+714 NADSST

>member
-1 MQLWDKL
+1 
-8 AEYAKNFSSYRT
+8 
-20 TMDFGDVAE
+20 
-29 ILIIAVLLYYTLV
+29 
-42 WMKTTRAW
+42 
-50 ILLKGLIVILAF
+50 
-62 LLLAYFFRMTTI
+62 
-74 LWMAQNVL
+74 
-82 GFAVTALIVV
+82 
-92 LQPELRKALEELG
+92 
-105 KKNIISS
+105 
-112 VLPFDNSH
+112 
-120 RVNEEFSEK
+120 
-129 TINEITKACVEMGK
+129 
-143 VRTGALIVIE
+143 
-153 QKVSLRDYERT
+153 
-164 GIDVDGIVTSQL
+164 
-176 LINIFEHNTPLH
+176 
-188 DGAVIIQGNR
+188 
-198 VVSATCYLPLSDNLG
+198 
-213 LSKELGTR
+213 
-221 HRAGVGISEITDSL
+221 
-235 TIIVSE
+235 
-241 ETGKISVAYE
+241 
-251 GELERNLDA
+251 
-260 DSLRDRMHKIL
+260 
-271 NNPVEEHKN
+271 
-280 LRIWKGRSRDKK
+280 
-292 MKKLLTRNL
+292 MKKSLTRNL

-568 EDRMNITGQSDNLV
+568 EDRMNITGQTDNLV
-582 DIINLKEYLPANVR
+582 DIINLKEYLPSNVR

-689 TIPVTFNLTED
+689 TIPVTFNLAED
-700 ITVTPDINIHIRLK
+700 ITVVPDINIHIRLK
-714 NADADNQ
+714 NADTDNQ